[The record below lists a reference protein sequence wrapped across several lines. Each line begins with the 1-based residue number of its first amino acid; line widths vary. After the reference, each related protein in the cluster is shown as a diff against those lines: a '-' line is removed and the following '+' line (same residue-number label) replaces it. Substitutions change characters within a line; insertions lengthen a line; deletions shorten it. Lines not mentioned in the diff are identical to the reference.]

1 MSEEKEAFLDR
12 WSRLK
17 HRDEADK
24 KATPPAEQ
32 QAEEAAPAAPLPA
45 IEELTPESDFKS
57 FMDPKVDHGTRRDAL
72 KKLFVD
78 PHYNIPDPFEPFSG
92 DYTVEDPISPEFLK
106 TLNHARRLLFDEPEK
121 PAAAVAASAE
131 APQETATQPQETAT
145 QPQETENVAGK
156 QDA

>member
-1 MSEEKEAFLDR
+1 MSEEKEAFLNR

-17 HRDEADK
+17 HREADE
-24 KATPPAEQ
+24 KAAPPAEKEPE
-32 QAEEAAPAAPLPA
+32 QAVVPAAPLPA
-45 IEELTPESDFKS
+45 IENLTPESDFKS
-57 FMDPKVDHGTRRDAL
+57 FMDPKVDLGTRRDAL

-106 TLNHARRLLFDEPEK
+106 TLNHARRLLFDETEK
-121 PAAAVAASAE
+121 PAAAAAAGAE
-131 APQETATQPQETAT
+131 ASSQTEAQPQE
-145 QPQETENVAGK
+145 PDNVAGK

>member
-24 KATPPAEQ
+24 ATPPEEQ
-32 QAEEAAPAAPLPA
+32 QAEQAAPAAPLPA

-78 PHYNIPDPFEPFSG
+78 PHYNVPDPFEPFSG
-92 DYTVEDPISPEFLK
+92 DYTVEDPMSPEFLK
-106 TLNHARRLLFDEPEK
+106 TLNHARRLIFDEQQK
-121 PAAAVAASAE
+121 PAAAAAADD
-131 APQETATQPQETAT
+131 APQEAATQPQETAT

>member
-1 MSEEKEAFLDR
+1 MSEDKEAFIDR

-17 HRDEADK
+17 HRDEAE

-32 QAEEAAPAAPLPA
+32 QPERAAPAAPLPE
-45 IEELTPESDFKS
+45 IEDLTPESDFKS
-57 FMDPKVDHGTRRDAL
+57 FMDPKVDHGTRREAL

-106 TLNHARRLLFDEPEK
+106 TLNHARRLLFDETEK
-121 PAAAVAASAE
+121 PAAAAAAAE
-131 APQETATQPQETAT
+131 TPQQTEAQPQE
-145 QPQETENVAGK
+145 PDNVAGK
-156 QDA
+156 QDS

>member
-1 MSEEKEAFLDR
+1 MSEDKEAFLDR

-17 HRDEADK
+17 KER
-24 KATPPAEQ
+24 PAEQ
-32 QAEEAAPAAPLPA
+32 RAELPA
-45 IEELTPESDFKS
+45 VPEAKKDEDPAPPLQPVSELNAESDFTP
-57 FMDPKVDHGTRRDAL
+57 FMNAKVDPATRRDAL

-92 DYTVEDPISPEFLK
+92 DYTVEDPMSPEFLK

-121 PAAAVAASAE
+121 PASAAAAAAE
-131 APQETATQPQETAT
+131 EPQQTEAQPQE
-145 QPQETENVAGK
+145 PDNVAGK